1 MRVWPT
7 GSATTHR
14 HVKKGV
20 IPKLCE
26 QVCVGEGKNVVD
38 DNLNHRGAR
47 IVFLIMN
54 SIDILEELRM
64 LMMITKHL
72 SRDFMKM

>member
-1 MRVWPT
+1 M
-7 GSATTHR
+7 GLATTHR
-14 HVKKGV
+14 HVKKNV
-20 IPKLCE
+20 FSKLYE
-26 QVCVGEGKNVVD
+26 QVCVGEGKNVAH
-38 DNLNHRGAR
+38 DNTNHQGAR

-72 SRDFMKM
+72 SRDLMKM